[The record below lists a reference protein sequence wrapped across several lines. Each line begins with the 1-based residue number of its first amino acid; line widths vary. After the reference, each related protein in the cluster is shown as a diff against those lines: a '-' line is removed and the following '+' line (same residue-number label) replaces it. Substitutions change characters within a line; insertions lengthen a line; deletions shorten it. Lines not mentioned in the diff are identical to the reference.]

1 MPTMIN
7 RGKEIIRIC
16 PQNVAKL
23 EFSMNGGKTWLQC
36 FSGNSTTRLSSDL
49 MNNGTAISGTTSTGL
64 FFARKKGRTWLL
76 RKR

>member
-16 PQNVAKL
+16 PQNAAKL

-36 FSGNSTTRLSSDL
+36 FSGNSTTGLFSDL
-49 MNNGTAISGTTSTGL
+49 MDNGIEILGTTSKGL
-64 FFARKKGRTWLL
+64 FFSRNNGRTWLL